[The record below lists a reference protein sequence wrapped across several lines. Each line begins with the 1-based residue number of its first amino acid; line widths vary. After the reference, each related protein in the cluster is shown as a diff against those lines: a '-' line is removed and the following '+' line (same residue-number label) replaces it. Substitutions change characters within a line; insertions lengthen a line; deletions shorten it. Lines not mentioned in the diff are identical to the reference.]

1 MDYLKKYL
9 TTQEFA
15 NLLRISK
22 HTLFY
27 YDKIDLFKPAY
38 VDEHG
43 FRYYDVH
50 QYDQL
55 DTILFLRSIG
65 LSIDEIK
72 NYYPH
77 KSIDTQSILI
87 DNQIDKISKK
97 IAYLKDMKKDL
108 EITKCDLKEA
118 LTYLNK
124 IVILDQD
131 EEYLILGKSFNG
143 PNFYSYT
150 DQIQELLNSNKN
162 ISIESNLGCI
172 YQKERALN
180 GDYDYELTGYL
191 KCIHKEKEA
200 VIKPKGKYLVYFYK
214 GRPSSLKNAY
224 FEIKQYIEDNH
235 LKTSDYF
242 LEELIVGDWCAS
254 SKDDYISKISIQI
267 LE

>member
-15 NLLRISK
+15 SLLRISK

-27 YDKIDLFKPAY
+27 YDKIDLFKPAF
-38 VDEHG
+38 VDEKG

-65 LSIDEIK
+65 LSIEDIK
-72 NYYPH
+72 AYYPH
-77 KSIDTQSILI
+77 KSIDNQNLLI
-87 DNQIDKISKK
+87 DSQINKINKKIS
-97 IAYLKDMKKDL
+97 YLKDMKKDL
-108 EITKCDLKEA
+108 EITRDDLKEA
-118 LTYLNK
+118 LKYLGR
-124 IVILDQD
+124 IEILEQD
-131 EEYLILGKSFNG
+131 EEYLIIGKEFNG

-150 DQIQELLNSNKN
+150 DQIRKLLDSNKD
-162 ISIESNLGCI
+162 ISLESNLGCI
-172 YQKERALN
+172 FKKDNALG
-180 GDYDYELTGYL
+180 GDYDHELIGYL
-191 KCIHKEKEA
+191 KCIHKQKEA

-214 GRPSSLKNAY
+214 GRPSSLKRAY
-224 FEIKQYIEDNH
+224 LEIKDYIKEHN

-254 SKDDYISKISIQI
+254 SKDEYISKISIQI
-267 LE
+267 LD